1 MEGSMPDTARTFEP
15 PFTDVPG
22 ALAEIRAG
30 RMVVVVAY
38 VRVEKR

>member
-1 MEGSMPDTARTFEP
+1 MTAMRENLRSSES

-30 RMVVVVAY
+30 RMVVVVDD
-38 VRVEKR
+38 EDQGK

>member
-1 MEGSMPDTARTFEP
+1 MPETVRTFEL

-30 RMVVVVAY
+30 REIY
-38 VRVEKR
+38 TLETGSS